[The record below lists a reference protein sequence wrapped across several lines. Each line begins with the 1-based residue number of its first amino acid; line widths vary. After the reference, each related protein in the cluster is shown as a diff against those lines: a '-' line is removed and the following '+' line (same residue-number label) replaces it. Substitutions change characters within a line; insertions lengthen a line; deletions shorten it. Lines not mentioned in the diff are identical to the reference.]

1 MCVCNKMNLQAGEV
15 RIVRK
20 TQTNSC
26 TTLEHTSPVRIHAT
40 ESCPDEL
47 HVIFLWQSLGLAVRT
62 NRQVT
67 SLRSLVR
74 YVGLRA
80 MRSGYVRPAFLKLW
94 SADHKWSSGS
104 AVVVLLD

>member
-80 MRSGYVRPAFLKLW
+80 MRSGLDQRFSNCGPRTTSGPRVLPLW
-94 SADHKWSSGS
+94 SF
-104 AVVVLLD
+104 